1 MDRTIFVLGDVP
13 INDKQLIEIYSQ
25 NQNLKIIFVECLSDL
40 PSFTSPPAGFISYYH
55 CSIVNMTEL
64 FGSLPIGTGEK
75 IPLYQL
81 ITADGIPD
89 FLKLFPVMGVF
100 QTPISISAVY
110 SLIASIARNIAMT
123 AQHNTLIK
131 ELINHRK
138 HKFQLI
144 QIGTS
149 LSREN
154 NLIHLLEIILSASR
168 QIVSADAGSIYV
180 RERRIPGGPFI
191 DSLQFMVAQNDSVI
205 IPKLTTKLTLPIN
218 ENSVA
223 GYVAKTATV
232 LNIDDVS
239 MENELNCLRSVGRDM
254 ETKFNYRIKS
264 MLTLPLK
271 NMEGEIVGILQLMN
285 KKRDPQ
291 LPINK
296 DNINDNIT
304 RFQQTDED
312 FIQSIASQAAVS
324 IERVQLHESI
334 RSLFEGFINT
344 SIAAIDE
351 RDKVTSGH
359 SRRVMEYA
367 KAFAETAA
375 ELPGCQFACL
385 AESSDRKRQFEFAA
399 LLHDIGKIGVPEYLL
414 TKEHRLSDERMEVII
429 ARSEIIYY
437 LINTNSNQTSWNSAE
452 ELKTDLD
459 FINKVNNIGY
469 LNQEDLDLLVQ
480 IKNKTFLDRSGNKI
494 SILTDGEFESLSV
507 KYGNL
512 TETERSIINSHAKST
527 FRILS
532 MMPWPRQLELVPLI
546 ASQHHEK
553 LDGSGYPDGVKN
565 DTITLESKILA
576 VIDIYEA
583 LVAQNRPYKP
593 RISSEKA
600 IEILRFEAD
609 KGHLDRDIVNFFYE
623 NGIYL
628 LFHNH
633 Q

>member
-1 MDRTIFVLGDVP
+1 MERTIFLLGDVP
-13 INDKQLIEIYSQ
+13 FDDKQLFEIYSE
-25 NQNLKIIFVECLSDL
+25 NQNLKISYIDCLSDL
-40 PSFTSPPAGFISYYH
+40 PSFTSPPACFISYYH

-64 FGSLPIGTGEK
+64 FGALPVGTGEK
-75 IPLYQL
+75 IPFYQL
-81 ITADGIPD
+81 INTNEIPD
-89 FLKLFPVMGVF
+89 YFKLFPIMGVF
-100 QTPISISAVY
+100 QTPISISTVY
-110 SLIASIARNIAMT
+110 SLIASIARNIAMA
-123 AQHNTLIK
+123 AQRNTLIK

-154 NLIHLLEIILSASR
+154 NLINLLEIILTASR

-180 RERRIPGGPFI
+180 RERRISGGPFI

-223 GYVAKTATV
+223 GYVAKTGTV

-239 MENELNCLRSVGRDM
+239 EECELNCLRSVGREM

-291 LPINK
+291 LPVNE
-296 DNINDNIT
+296 DCINDNIT

-367 KAFAETAA
+367 RAFAEKAA
-375 ELPGCQFACL
+375 EIPECQYACL
-385 AESSDRKRQFEFAA
+385 AESNDRKRQFEFAA

-414 TKEHRLSDERMEVII
+414 TKEHRLSDECMSVII
-429 ARSEIIYY
+429 ARSEIA
-437 LINTNSNQTSWNSAE
+437 LFQVSGNNNQTSWNTVD
-452 ELKTDLD
+452 ELKADLE
-459 FINKVNNIGY
+459 FVGKINCIGY
-469 LNQEDLDLLVQ
+469 LNQEDYDQLVK
-480 IKNKTFLDRSGNKI
+480 IKNKTFQDTSGNKL
-494 SILTDGEFESLSV
+494 SILTDSEFESLSV

-512 TETERSIINSHAKST
+512 TDKERTLINSHAKST
-527 FRILS
+527 YRILS

-565 DTITLESKILA
+565 ENITLESKILA
-576 VIDIYEA
+576 VVDIYEA

-593 RISSEKA
+593 KISPEKA

-609 KGHLDRDIVNFFYE
+609 KGHLDRDIVEFFYQ

-628 LFHNH
+628 LFHN

>member
-1 MDRTIFVLGDVP
+1 MERTIFIVGDIP
-13 INDKQLIEIYSQ
+13 FDDKQLFEVYSQ
-25 NQNLKIIFVECLSDL
+25 HQNLSISFIDCLSDL

-64 FGSLPIGTGEK
+64 FGALPIGTGEK
-75 IPLYQL
+75 IPFYQL
-81 ITADGIPD
+81 INYNEIPD
-89 FLKLFPVMGVF
+89 YLKLFPVMGIF
-100 QTPISISAVY
+100 QSPMSIATAY
-110 SLIASIARNIAMT
+110 SLLASIARNIALA
-123 AQHNTLIK
+123 AQHTTLIK

-138 HKFQLI
+138 QKFQLI

-154 NLIHLLEIILSASR
+154 NLIDLLEIILSASR

-191 DSLQFMVAQNDSVI
+191 DSLQFMVAQNDSVS
-205 IPKLTTKLTLPIN
+205 IPKMTTKLTIPIN

-223 GYVAKTATV
+223 GYVAKNAAV
-232 LNIDDVS
+232 LNIEDVS
-239 MENELNCLRSVGRDM
+239 NESELYCLRSVGKEM
-254 ETKFNYRIKS
+254 ELKFKYRIKS

-285 KKRDPQ
+285 KKRDPH

-296 DNINDNIT
+296 DCMNDNIT

-334 RSLFEGFINT
+334 RSLFEGFINA

-367 KAFAETAA
+367 KAFSEKAA
-375 ELPGCQFACL
+375 EIPNCQYACI
-385 AESSDRKRQFEFAA
+385 AESKDRQRQFEFAA

-414 TKEHRLSDERMEVII
+414 TKEHRLSDQNMSVII
-429 ARSEIIYY
+429 ARTEIALFQIDSK
-437 LINTNSNQTSWNSAE
+437 NNQTSWNTID
-452 ELKTDLD
+452 ELKADLE
-459 FINKVNNIGY
+459 FISKINCTGY
-469 LNQEDLDLLVQ
+469 LNQEDLEYLVK
-480 IKNKTFLDRSGNKI
+480 IKNKTFFDASGNKM
-494 SILTDGEFESLSV
+494 SILTEKDFESLSV

-512 TETERSIINSHAKST
+512 TDNERMIINSHAKST
-527 FRILS
+527 YRILS
-532 MMPWPRQLELVPLI
+532 LMPWPRQLELVPLI

-565 DTITLESKILA
+565 EKITLESKILA
-576 VIDIYEA
+576 VVDIYEA

-593 RISSEKA
+593 RISPENA
-600 IEILRFEAD
+600 IEILRFEAE
-609 KGHLDRDIVNFFYE
+609 KGHLDRDIVEFFYE
-623 NGIYL
+623 KGIYL
-628 LFHNH
+628 LFNN

>member
-1 MDRTIFVLGDVP
+1 MERTIFLLGDVP
-13 INDKQLIEIYSQ
+13 FDDKQLIEIYAE
-25 NQNLKIIFVECLSDL
+25 NQNLKINYIDCLSDL

-64 FGSLPIGTGEK
+64 FGTLPVGTGEK
-75 IPLYQL
+75 IPFYQL
-81 ITADGIPD
+81 INTDNIPD
-89 FLKLFPVMGVF
+89 YLNLFPIMGVF
-100 QTPISISAVY
+100 QTPISISTVY
-110 SLIASIARNIAMT
+110 SLMASIARNIAMA

-131 ELINHRK
+131 ELVNHRK

-154 NLIHLLEIILSASR
+154 KLINLLEIFLTASR

-180 RERRIPGGPFI
+180 RERRISGGPLI
-191 DSLQFMVAQNDSVI
+191 DSLQFMVAQNDSVT
-205 IPKLTTKLTLPIN
+205 IPKITTKLTLPIN

-223 GYVAKTATV
+223 GYVAKTGTI

-239 MENELNCLRSVGRDM
+239 EECELNCLRSVGREM
-254 ETKFNYRIKS
+254 ETKFNYKIKS

-291 LPINK
+291 LPINM
-296 DNINDNIT
+296 DCSNDNIT

-367 KAFAETAA
+367 KAFAEKAA
-375 ELPGCQFACL
+375 EIPGCQYACL
-385 AESSDRKRQFEFAA
+385 AESNDRKQQFEFAA

-414 TKEHRLSDERMEVII
+414 TKEHRLSDESMSVII
-429 ARSEIIYY
+429 TRSEIAFLQIKNN
-437 LINTNSNQTSWNSAE
+437 INPTSWNTVD
-452 ELKTDLD
+452 ELKADLE
-459 FINKVNNIGY
+459 FLGKINCIGY
-469 LNQEDLDLLVQ
+469 LNQEDFDQLVK
-480 IKNKTFLDRSGNKI
+480 IKSKTFLD
-494 SILTDGEFESLSV
+494 LSL
-507 KYGNL
+507 
-512 TETERSIINSHAKST
+512 IHI
-527 FRILS
+527 
-532 MMPWPRQLELVPLI
+532 
-546 ASQHHEK
+546 
-553 LDGSGYPDGVKN
+553 
-565 DTITLESKILA
+565 
-576 VIDIYEA
+576 
-583 LVAQNRPYKP
+583 
-593 RISSEKA
+593 
-600 IEILRFEAD
+600 
-609 KGHLDRDIVNFFYE
+609 
-623 NGIYL
+623 
-628 LFHNH
+628 
-633 Q
+633 